1 MKIAIC
7 SAGLSEF
14 SITSIKLGK
23 CPNFVIYN
31 HEDLSFT
38 TVENKSR
45 LDEHQNGPN
54 AVREL
59 KKLGVEAIIT
69 TNIGKNAF
77 NQARIMNIPV
87 FKSDEGEIVRD
98 VIYKYFK
105 NELIQLEQF
114 NKDSGIST
122 VSSR

>member
-14 SITSIKLGK
+14 SITSMKLGK

-45 LDEHQNGPN
+45 LSEQQNGPK
-54 AVREL
+54 AIREL
-59 KKLGVEAIIT
+59 KSLGVEAIIT

-77 NQARIMNIPV
+77 QQAKIMNIAV
-87 FKSDEGEIVRD
+87 YKCDEGDIVRE
-98 VIYKYFK
+98 VIYKYFQ
-105 NELIQLEQF
+105 NALLLLDQF
-114 NKDSGIST
+114 NKDSGISAA
-122 VSSR
+122 SL